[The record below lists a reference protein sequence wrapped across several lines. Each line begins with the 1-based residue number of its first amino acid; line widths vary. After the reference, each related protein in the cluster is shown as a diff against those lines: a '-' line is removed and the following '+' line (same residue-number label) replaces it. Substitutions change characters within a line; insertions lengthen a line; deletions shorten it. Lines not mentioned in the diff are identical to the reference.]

1 MPEIAPFR
9 GVLFD
14 KARIDLARVLTP
26 APGAAEA
33 TARAAAGW
41 IDKGVAVRDI
51 YKAIYRYSQHF
62 TSGGRTLVRRGV
74 IAAVRLAAPTETQIL
89 SPERTRPE
97 LVEERTALLDATRI
111 QTSHPFAL
119 YADAAGEVERLL
131 HTVDGK
137 PPTLDL
143 TLADGVRHV
152 LHRVADAELIGKV
165 RRAFAPKKMVLADGH
180 HRYAAALAL
189 RGKLEAAAGKGGL
202 SQYASPQ
209 YVATYLCSG
218 ADGGLVVRA
227 SHRLL
232 RGVDG
237 FDRARFLERARE
249 YFVIEPVPGG
259 AKDAA
264 AAAAALA
271 DVPGH
276 QPAMVVAFAGETD
289 ALRLMLDA
297 HVNPQTLGAGSNTV
311 VARQPVSILH
321 ALVFD
326 RILGLSPAAHEGG
339 QNVRHAHDAGAALAA
354 LGGDNPAQAA
364 FILPPPTADVLLNV
378 TQSGDTLP
386 PRASWLHPP
395 IAPGIVMSVIDPD
408 EDLL

>member
-14 KARIDLARVLTP
+14 KARIELARVLTP

-41 IDKGVAVRDI
+41 IEKGVAVRDV

-62 TSGGRTLVRRGV
+62 TAGGRTLVRRGM
-74 IAAVRLAAPTETQIL
+74 IAAVRLAAPAEARIL

-97 LVEERTALLDATRI
+97 LVEERTKLLDSTRF
-111 QTSHPFAL
+111 QASHPFAL
-119 YADAAGEVERLL
+119 YADASGEVERLL

-137 PPTLDL
+137 PPTMDV

-152 LHRVADAELIGKV
+152 LHRIADAELIGKV
-165 RRAFAPKKMVLADGH
+165 RRAMSPKKMVIADGH

-189 RGKLEAAAGKGGL
+189 RDKLEATAKGGL

-232 RGVDG
+232 KGVDG
-237 FDRARFLERARE
+237 FDRAQFLERARE
-249 YFVIEPVPGG
+249 YFVIEAVPGG
-259 AKDAA
+259 GKDAEA
-264 AAAAALA
+264 AETALA

-276 QPAMVVAFAGETD
+276 QPAMVVAFPGDAD
-289 ALRLMLDA
+289 ALRFTLDA
-297 HVNPQTLGAGSNTV
+297 HVNPQTLGAGSHAI
-311 VARQPVSILH
+311 VARQPVSIVH
-321 ALVFD
+321 AIIFD

-339 QNVRHAHDAGAALAA
+339 QNVKHANDVAAALAA
-354 LGGDNPAQAA
+354 LGGENPAQAA

-378 TQSGDTLP
+378 THTGDTLP
-386 PRASWLHPP
+386 PRATWLHPP
-395 IAPGIVMSVIDPD
+395 IAPGVVMSVIDPD